1 MSSAQLICPDKAV
14 FGQYDFQ
21 GKTNIVIIHFC
32 NVCLM
37 REYYSVKV
45 LSSTSNRLDVKNE
58 YFELLTVS

>member
-1 MSSAQLICPDKAV
+1 MSSAQLICPEKVV

-37 REYYSVKV
+37 REYYSEKV
-45 LSSTSNRLDVKNE
+45 LSSTSNRLDVKK
-58 YFELLTVS
+58 